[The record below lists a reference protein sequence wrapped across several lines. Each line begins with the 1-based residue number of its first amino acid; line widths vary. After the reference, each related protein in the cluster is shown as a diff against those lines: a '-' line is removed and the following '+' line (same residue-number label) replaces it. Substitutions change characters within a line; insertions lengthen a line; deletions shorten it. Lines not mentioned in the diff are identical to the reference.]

1 MSVSN
6 AEKSEQ
12 LPAIFHLIDTVADP
26 GEGSVDIIEHA
37 SKRAFLVT
45 LETSY

>member
-6 AEKSEQ
+6 AAKSGQ
-12 LPAIFHLIDTVADP
+12 LPAIFYFIDTVADP
-26 GEGSVDIIEHA
+26 GEGPVDIIEHV

-45 LETSY
+45 L